1 MHEQHL
7 AHDLVQEA
15 VKTVESVGA
24 HKAIGCVVR
33 CEALAHLEEASFR
46 AWWQEAAEG
55 SSVAGVS
62 IVIERDERS
71 PGFGVRLVSL
81 EVE

>member
-1 MHEQHL
+1 MHERHL

-24 HKAIGCVVR
+24 TKAVGCVVR
-33 CEALAHLEEASFR
+33 CESLAHLEEASFTT
-46 AWWQEAAEG
+46 WWREAAEG
-55 SSVAGVS
+55 SPVAEAS
-62 IVIERDERS
+62 IVIERDDET

>member
-1 MHEQHL
+1 MHERHL
-7 AHDLVQEA
+7 ARDLVAEA

-24 HKAIGCVVR
+24 HKALGCVLR
-33 CEALAHLEEASFR
+33 CDALAHLEEASFES
-46 AWWQEAAEG
+46 WWREAAEG
-55 SSVAGVS
+55 SPVADAK
-62 IVIERDERS
+62 IVIERDEDT